1 MVGIMK
7 EKDVARIGGAL
18 INIHTVL
25 SQHTPGGTVDN
36 LKNS

>member
-1 MVGIMK
+1 MK
-7 EKDVARIGGAL
+7 RKVFERIGGGL
-18 INIHTVL
+18 IEIL